1 MSAHPEALR
10 AVDDMVRHL
19 RNSFARNHG
28 AVTRSM
34 EGQVLG
40 LLSHWLRERL
50 AKNDCIRPGLEQ
62 QAKWGRCSERQARR
76 NQRQLE
82 AWGVVRVVADGHGGR
97 SMRPAMTVH
106 IDMLLRA
113 LTAIAMRISKALVAK
128 IRAFIEGEPTPV
140 KADKKA
146 DTMSPAYIEDTQKEK
161 LGPIR
166 SALMA
171 SIWSRY
177 QPPRRSKRLNSP
189 TEKWMV
195 GEKPFSEPFPHGRG
209 VRT

>member
-1 MSAHPEALR
+1 MSAQPETLR

-50 AKNDCIRPGLEQ
+50 AGNDCIRPGVAQL
-62 QAKWGRCSERQARR
+62 AKWGRCSERQAQR

-82 AWGVVRVVADGHGGR
+82 QWGVIRIAADGHGGR

-106 IDMLLRA
+106 IDMLMRA
-113 LTAIAMRISKALVAK
+113 LVALAMRMSKSLVAK
-128 IRAFIEGEPTPV
+128 ITAFFETKPEPV
-140 KADKKA
+140 KGDKKG
-146 DTMSPAYIEDTQKEK
+146 DTMSPAYKEDTKDGS
-161 LGPIR
+161 LGPLR

-171 SIWSRY
+171 GIWSRY
-177 QPPRRSKRLNSP
+177 EPPRRSKRVNSP
-189 TEKWMV
+189 IREWMT
-195 GEKPFSEPFPHGRG
+195 GDAANSQSSFHGWG
-209 VRT
+209 V

>member
-1 MSAHPEALR
+1 MSAQPETLR

-50 AKNDCIRPGLEQ
+50 AGNDCIRPGVAQL
-62 QAKWGRCSERQARR
+62 AKWGRCSERQAQR

-82 AWGVVRVVADGHGGR
+82 QWGVVGVAADGHGGR

-113 LTAIAMRISKALVAK
+113 LMALAMRISKSLKAK
-128 IRAFIEGEPTPV
+128 IAAFFETKPEPV
-140 KADKKA
+140 KGDKKG
-146 DTMSPAYIEDTQKEK
+146 DTVSPAYKEDTKDSS
-161 LGPIR
+161 LGHLR
-166 SALMA
+166 SALM
-171 SIWSRY
+171 SGIWGRY

-195 GEKPFSEPFPHGRG
+195 GETPNLQPSFVGWG
-209 VRT
+209 VQS